1 MSDAGTDS
9 EPRQGLVSLLRSVP
23 ALISRLISDEIRA
36 ARFELTAK
44 LKAAAMGAGLLVAGI
59 IVGLFTIGVLIATAI
74 LGLANV
80 VPPWLASLIVAIA
93 LLIITA
99 ILVLVGIGR
108 LKKGVPP
115 VPQQTIANVRKDVRV
130 IKGTN

>member
-1 MSDAGTDS
+1 MSDTQTEA

-23 ALISRLISDEIRA
+23 ELISRLISDEIRA

-59 IVGLFTIGVLIATAI
+59 VVGLFTIGVLIATAI

-93 LLIITA
+93 LLIITG

-115 VPQQTIANVRKDVRV
+115 VPQQTIANVKKDVRA

>member
-1 MSDAGTDS
+1 MSDTQTEA

-23 ALISRLISDEIRA
+23 ELISRLISDEIRA
-36 ARFELTAK
+36 ARLELTAK

-59 IVGLFTIGVLIATAI
+59 VVGLFTIGVLIATAI

-108 LKKGVPP
+108 LRKGVPP
-115 VPQQTIANVRKDVRV
+115 VPQQTIANVKKDVRA